1 MAGTR
6 NSICFVFLAR
16 SSILHVKDECV
27 LCSTALQDAAKYC
40 DWPHRWEAEA
50 RTSRSCTPGGRQAP
64 GAASRAALEAAAAE
78 AEAAAQAEQA
88 QADVE
93 VGAWLDGVLARLEPL
108 SVRLPP
114 APEQHEFLGL
124 GKTEEEAVAALTSKN
139 NLCTCGQGVPS
150 FLCRV
155 RKCWAYEIGMCEP
168 EVRPNYLS
176 GGFCAIGCKCIQWDR
191 ITESGKRLKDEGD
204 DSEGLFTCRFEVV
217 SGEQDEVRRKVFY
230 QGDPETAVRIW
241 PPRRVQ
247 FCEGCCCH
255 FGSYVRTCDRD
266 NTQCRRAGRSVMV
279 VSEGGDLAVTC
290 VIRCGGG
297 LRKRCRMST
306 NASGH
311 CNLYDL
317 PDRVIDRATEAA
329 DRERAHELW
338 NKIGNILFRSS

>member
-1 MAGTR
+1 MPRNTAIGRTGGKQKRARAAAAPQAG
-6 NSICFVFLAR
+6 
-16 SSILHVKDECV
+16 
-27 LCSTALQDAAKYC
+27 AK
-40 DWPHRWEAEA
+40 
-50 RTSRSCTPGGRQAP
+50 RQT
-64 GAASRAALEAAAAE
+64 ASRAALEAAAAE

-108 SVRLPP
+108 SVPRPP
-114 APEQHEFLGL
+114 APEEHEFIGS
-124 GKTEEEAVAALTSKN
+124 GETKEEALAALTLKN
-139 NLCTCGQGVPS
+139 NLCTCAEGVPS

-168 EVRPNYLS
+168 EVRPDYMS

-191 ITESGKRLKDEGD
+191 ITDTGQRLRDEWDESD
-204 DSEGLFTCRFEVV
+204 GLFTCRYEVV

-230 QGDPETAVRIW
+230 QGDPETAVRRW

-247 FCEGCCCH
+247 YCEGCCCH
-255 FGSYVRTCDRD
+255 FGSYVRTCDHD
-266 NTQCRRAGRSVMV
+266 NIHCRRAGRSVMV

-297 LRKRCRMST
+297 LRKRCRRST
-306 NASGH
+306 GAGGY
-311 CNLYDL
+311 CNLHDL

-329 DRERAHELW
+329 DRERARELW
-338 NKIGNILFRSS
+338 NKMGDILFRPL